1 MLNEQAKTFAGISR
15 AADLGVIAA
24 SFAGAAAICQRLN
37 GVWPLSW
44 VLGLAGS
51 AADAASPQYALLF
64 LISLIA
70 WIPVAEW
77 RGTYHSHRTERSWSI
92 LWQDIVTQLLWVI
105 LTGCWVFLFKLGLI
119 SRSFF
124 LIFLP
129 LGMLLLNLRQ
139 SGVHI
144 LLRYLR
150 RQGFNLRSVAVVGDR
165 DRATRFSE
173 IIKQEAGTGYRVVVQ
188 NGIDE
193 LAADNVSEGDLDEV
207 FVLLGHGA
215 SDFERFLLKLV
226 KRGKR
231 VHIVPGIFD
240 ATLFRQSLATVAGVP
255 VLSIGGFGMSRF
267 QAGAKRLLDIIA
279 PLLLLLVLGPVLA
292 VVALAVKLSSPGPVL
307 FTQERLGKG
316 GQRFWIYKFRTM
328 YQNAEK
334 ILHSDL
340 AVYEKYIKNN
350 YKLLPGEDC
359 RITPIGRFLRTTSL
373 DELPQLFNVL
383 KGDMSLVGPR
393 PIVPPEIEK
402 YGDYGALFMSVRPGL
417 TGNWQVSGRSEVS
430 DYMRRAALDIEY
442 IRDQSLKTDIDILF
456 KTIPVVLSRR
466 GAH

>member
-1 MLNEQAKTFAGISR
+1 MLSEQAKTFSGISR
-15 AADLGVIAA
+15 AADLGMIAA
-24 SFAGAAAICQRLN
+24 SFVGAAAICQRLN
-37 GVWPLSW
+37 GVWPLAW
-44 VLGLAGS
+44 VLRSAGS
-51 AADAASPQYALLF
+51 TANAASPQYAFLF
-64 LISLIA
+64 FISLIA

-77 RGTYHSHRTERSWSI
+77 RGTYHSRRTRRAWSQ
-92 LWQDIVTQLLWVI
+92 LWQDIVTQLLWVT

-124 LIFLP
+124 LIYLP

-139 SGVHI
+139 SGVQI

-150 RQGFNLRSVAVVGDR
+150 AQGLNLRSVAVIGDI
-165 DRATRFSE
+165 DHASRFSE
-173 IIKQEAGTGYRVVVQ
+173 IIKGEAGTGYRVVAQ
-188 NGIDE
+188 RSISGF
-193 LAADNVSEGDLDEV
+193 AADNVSEEELDEV
-207 FVLLGHGA
+207 FVLLGSDA
-215 SDFERFLLKLV
+215 SDLERLVLKLA

-231 VHIVPGIFD
+231 VHLVPGMFD
-240 ATLFRQSLATVAGVP
+240 ASLFRQSLTAVAGVP

-267 QAGAKRLLDIIA
+267 QTGAKRFLDIIA
-279 PLLLLLVLGPVLA
+279 PIVLLLVFAPALA
-292 VVALAVKLSSPGPVL
+292 IVALGVKVSSPGPVL
-307 FTQERLGKG
+307 FRQERLGKG
-316 GQRFWIYKFRTM
+316 GRRFRIYKFRTM

-334 ILHSDL
+334 ILRSDL
-340 AVYEKYIKNN
+340 AVYQKYVENS
-350 YKLLPGEDC
+350 YKLPPGEDC

-430 DYMRRAALDIEY
+430 DYSVRAALDIEY
-442 IRDQSLKTDIDILF
+442 IRDQSLRTDMDILF
-456 KTIPVVLSRR
+456 RTIPAVLSRK